1 MNSYNLVFVSTI
13 LHGVYSDY
21 TVLQAPATA
30 TPTAVGNYRWMDKTT
45 VRTVNNDSSMDDAPS
60 APLRVGAPT
69 DKLRVID
76 RQTTKTIFNDMEV
89 DGLSAE
95 ADNKVS
101 DTYNSLSDFVPPR
114 ITNLPR
120 PLTSWKG
127 VVGKFVFYEQPQADG
142 GATIKLV
149 QVTRKNHDNTVNIWR
164 HVLSAG
170 KWVPLYWT
178 GDSDSLVATNNAK
191 WETSVFKSEI
201 RSVPFDLPASGLLS
215 KHFQKI
221 RGNLHKDLQKE
232 LTLLTKL

>member
-1 MNSYNLVFVSTI
+1 
-13 LHGVYSDY
+13 
-21 TVLQAPATA
+21 
-30 TPTAVGNYRWMDKTT
+30 MDKKT
-45 VRTVNNDSSMDDAPS
+45 VRTVNNDSAMDDASS

-142 GATIKLV
+142 GATIELG

-164 HVLSAG
+164 HVLSAD
-170 KWVPLYWT
+170 KWIPLYWT
-178 GDSDSLVATNNAK
+178 GDSNSFVAINNTK

-201 RSVPFDLPASGLLS
+201 RSDPFELSTTGQLKTGTKRLLQHLRGDLEEELS
-215 KHFQKI
+215 K
-221 RGNLHKDLQKE
+221 G
-232 LTLLTKL
+232 